1 MPREFA
7 RGGLATGVMVAI
19 VDVLIWRHY
28 VPNVCDVRTATP
40 YNTDVEAAERM
51 ALTAGTIFTLIAAL
65 YARSMEVFAIGG
77 LVLVALDFSTK
88 YANAVNPDT
97 GKLASAQ
104 AQTNDLTDSFPM
116 PDYATS
122 DAG

>member
-40 YNTDVEAAERM
+40 YNTDVEAAERS
-51 ALTAGTIFTLIAAL
+51 ALTVGAAFTIVAAL
-65 YARSMEVFAIGG
+65 FARSVEVFTIGG

-88 YANAVNPDT
+88 HANAVNPDT
-97 GKLASAQ
+97 GKMAAA

-116 PDYATS
+116 PDYASS
-122 DAG
+122 DAA

>member
-51 ALTAGTIFTLIAAL
+51 ALTAGTIFTLVAAM
-65 YARSMEVFAIGG
+65 YAHSMEVFALGG
-77 LVLVALDFSTK
+77 LVLVALDMSTK
-88 YANAVNPDT
+88 HANAVNPDT
-97 GKLASAQ
+97 GKMNAAS
-104 AQTNDLTDSFPM
+104 QTNDLSDSFPM
-116 PDYATS
+116 PDYANS
-122 DAG
+122 DAA